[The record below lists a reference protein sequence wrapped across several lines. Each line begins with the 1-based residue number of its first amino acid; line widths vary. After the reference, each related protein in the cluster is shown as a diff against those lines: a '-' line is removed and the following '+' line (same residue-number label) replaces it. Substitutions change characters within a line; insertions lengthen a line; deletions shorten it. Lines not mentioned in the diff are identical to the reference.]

1 MSTMRYVSWTN
12 HQIVPLLLVMF
23 FLWDP
28 SKTAMNKCGMVTMI
42 NTYKINNFKHHFDP
56 SKPHEKILKI
66 IQSYKEKEK
75 TNRGEVRKK
84 ITQYLLLCAKRPK
97 TSSYVQ

>member
-1 MSTMRYVSWTN
+1 MEELLVNSGQSLITILENMSTMRYVSWTN

-42 NTYKINNFKHHFDP
+42 NTYQIYKFKQHVESIKLHKNFLERKQFHKD
-56 SKPHEKILKI
+56 
-66 IQSYKEKEK
+66 KE
-75 TNRGEVRKK
+75 
-84 ITQYLLLCAKRPK
+84 AKN
-97 TSSYVQ
+97 